1 MHFLKGLCLDPY
13 AVSYW
18 DSGANGSMVCSTR
31 EELGK
36 FQFAAPGQPFSD
48 HLDSVEIASNTDR
61 LIDTL
66 QKASP

>member
-1 MHFLKGLCLDPY
+1 MHFLKAYALILY

-36 FQFAAPGQPFSD
+36 FQFTAPG
-48 HLDSVEIASNTDR
+48 
-61 LIDTL
+61 
-66 QKASP
+66 